1 MYWLVITHCVLQVYI
16 VTGGFDGGGQT
27 LASTEIFQGG
37 EWREG
42 NPLPSPRY
50 GARAGILGGRM
61 FLTGGWGT
69 GGLALD
75 EVVSF
80 HPDTETWVTEGK
92 LDTVM
97 FYHAVTDIPLQDI
110 HTYCTG
116 EE

>member
-16 VTGGFDGGGQT
+16 VTGGYDGVQR

-42 NPLPSPRY
+42 NPLPSPRL

-61 FLTGGWGT
+61 FLTGGRAGAT
-69 GGLALD
+69 VLD

-80 HPDTETWVTEGK
+80 HPDTETWVTEEK
-92 LDTVM
+92 LDTRM
-97 FYHAVTDIPLQDI
+97 GYHAVTAIPLQDI